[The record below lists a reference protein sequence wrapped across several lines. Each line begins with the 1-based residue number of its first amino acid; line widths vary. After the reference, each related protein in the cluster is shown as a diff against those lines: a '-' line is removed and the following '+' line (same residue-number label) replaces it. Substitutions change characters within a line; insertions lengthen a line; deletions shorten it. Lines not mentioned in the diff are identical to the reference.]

1 MHEALISVSA
11 RSLARSHLARL
22 QSFTGP
28 SSSTA
33 LADAEDRVR
42 LADKSVAEAMNDM
55 NDSFAELL
63 WRTTRDGR
71 GPDADAFERDA
82 IKERL
87 AKLESLSTN
96 GALLPQPSQQQAPL
110 PTPSPA
116 IPATPA
122 SAIPAPPPPPPT
134 SARADVSAQ
143 DVEMDGKNGEDGEV
157 EQIEHKRRRAKD
169 LLKDVL
175 RRLDAMEHQRDE
187 LNIRCDDLENWIWEN
202 AENDVQAMSWDRL
215 EAARLTLHSMPPME
229 RSRKRRKVEE
239 AVEVAKVDV
248 EVQTESDPEG
258 APAPAVDDKPEGPGL
273 VGSEPG
279 PTDTMDT
286 STKVDATAALL
297 AENAEL
303 KAEMEG
309 LRTTITDLQGQFEKW
324 RAMGEQRD
332 RAIIT
337 ACMREM
343 TASTKGLVKTVRRK
357 RLLVC
362 LYRSD

>member
-1 MHEALISVSA
+1 M
-11 RSLARSHLARL
+11 
-22 QSFTGP
+22 
-28 SSSTA
+28 
-33 LADAEDRVR
+33 
-42 LADKSVAEAMNDM
+42 
-55 NDSFAELL
+55 
-63 WRTTRDGR
+63 
-71 GPDADAFERDA
+71 
-82 IKERL
+82 
-87 AKLESLSTN
+87 
-96 GALLPQPSQQQAPL
+96 
-110 PTPSPA
+110 
-116 IPATPA
+116 
-122 SAIPAPPPPPPT
+122 
-134 SARADVSAQ
+134 
-143 DVEMDGKNGEDGEV
+143 
-157 EQIEHKRRRAKD
+157 
-169 LLKDVL
+169 
-175 RRLDAMEHQRDE
+175 
-187 LNIRCDDLENWIWEN
+187 
-202 AENDVQAMSWDRL
+202 
-215 EAARLTLHSMPPME
+215 
-229 RSRKRRKVEE
+229 
-239 AVEVAKVDV
+239 AKVDV